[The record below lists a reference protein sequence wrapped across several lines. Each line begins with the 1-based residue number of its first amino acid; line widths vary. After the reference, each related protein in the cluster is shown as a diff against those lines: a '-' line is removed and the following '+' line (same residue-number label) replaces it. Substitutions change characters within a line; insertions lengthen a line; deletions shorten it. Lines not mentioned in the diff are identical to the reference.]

1 VDLIPKED
9 RSLLTKDKTFV
20 IPNVIDEARMFEW
33 AGVSFGEEETYK
45 LSKSLK
51 RLAILSGASRLR
63 FWGKILGI

>member
-1 VDLIPKED
+1 M
-9 RSLLTKDKTFV
+9 TKDKTFV